1 MVKVST
7 PVLALPST
15 ATPFASTST
24 KSSVSNSEGDSNLLD
39 FKRSDLGLR
48 RSELESIALDVIDEL
63 EVEGDMVTD
72 YRVGFKER
80 RRKLLFETIEVA
92 ALPTKRTC
100 PEEVQE
106 EPMKDAPPTPVPTPD
121 AAGSSGVPTTRKE
134 RLRMGHLAVLLL
146 SRRIW
151 IRRMSMLSFLL
162 PIGRK

>member
-7 PVLALPST
+7 PVVALPSIS
-15 ATPFASTST
+15 TPSASTST
-24 KSSVSNSEGDSNLLD
+24 NSSVLNSEGDSDLPD
-39 FKRSDLGLR
+39 FERSDLGLR
-48 RSELESIALDVIDEL
+48 RSELEFIALDVIDEP

-80 RRKLLFETIEVA
+80 RRKLLYETIEVA

-121 AAGSSGVPTTRKE
+121 AAGSSSVQLPE
-134 RLRMGHLAVLLL
+134 RSDSG
-146 SRRIW
+146 
-151 IRRMSMLSFLL
+151 
-162 PIGRK
+162 